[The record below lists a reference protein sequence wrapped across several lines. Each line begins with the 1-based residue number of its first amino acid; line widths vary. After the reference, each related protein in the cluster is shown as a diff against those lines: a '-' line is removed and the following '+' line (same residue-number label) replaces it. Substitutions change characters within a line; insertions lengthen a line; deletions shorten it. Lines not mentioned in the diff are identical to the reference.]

1 MCKKAKNKPRPAKN
15 NYRDNSLNPAN
26 LRRMINSLPYGSPGF
41 NSEGNGIF
49 PPGQTNPAT
58 IRKMVNRPH
67 PEGLVC
73 YFYNKT
79 TGEFKARPITDGKRD

>member
-1 MCKKAKNKPRPAKN
+1 
-15 NYRDNSLNPAN
+15 
-26 LRRMINSLPYGSPGF
+26 
-41 NSEGNGIF
+41 
-49 PPGQTNPAT
+49 
-58 IRKMVNRPH
+58 MVNRPH